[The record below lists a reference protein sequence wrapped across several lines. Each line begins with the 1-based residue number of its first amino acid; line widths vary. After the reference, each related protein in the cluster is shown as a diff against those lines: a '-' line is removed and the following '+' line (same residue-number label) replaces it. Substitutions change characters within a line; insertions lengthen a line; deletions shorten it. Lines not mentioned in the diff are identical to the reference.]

1 MNNITTEELKTLI
14 PNVKIIDIRD
24 NYKYNLGNIPTS
36 KNVPVNFLLTNPE
49 NYLNNIDTYYI
60 YCEYG
65 STSSRVCN
73 VLKSK
78 GYKVVNI
85 LGGYND
91 YKGI

>member
-1 MNNITTEELKTLI
+1 MNNITTEELKSLI

-65 STSSRVCN
+65 STSSRTCN
-73 VLKSK
+73 ILRNK
-78 GYKVVNI
+78 GYKVVNV

>member
-1 MNNITTEELKTLI
+1 MNNITTDELKSLI
-14 PNVKIIDIRD
+14 PGIKIIDIRD

-36 KNVPVNFLLTNPE
+36 KNVPASFILTNPE
-49 NYLNNIDTYYI
+49 NYLNLEDKYYI

-73 VLKSK
+73 ILKNK
-78 GYKVVNI
+78 GYNVINV

-91 YKGI
+91 YKRV